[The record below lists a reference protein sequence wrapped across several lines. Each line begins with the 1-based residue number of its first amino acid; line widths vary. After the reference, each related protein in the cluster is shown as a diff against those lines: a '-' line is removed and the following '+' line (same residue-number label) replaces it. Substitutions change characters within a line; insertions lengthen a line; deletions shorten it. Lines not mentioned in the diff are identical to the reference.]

1 MRHNNLYNCSNM
13 SYCVVIFIL
22 YTFVEFKDKNATVNR
37 FSVVVKSI
45 TTESATGK
53 YLLSIPQRTFQK
65 DGAVKL
71 VIIFFRRNADVSEY
85 FLYAHTA
92 PECVTAFTVP
102 VYSFLVKNCINIVL
116 GSAGIE
122 LFKNPVISFT

>member
-53 YLLSIPQRTFQK
+53 YRLSIPQRTFQK
-65 DGAVKL
+65 DSTVKF
-71 VIIFFRRNADVSEY
+71 VIIFFRGNADVSEY
-85 FLYAHTA
+85 LLYAHTA
-92 PECVTAFTVP
+92 PECVTAF
-102 VYSFLVKNCINIVL
+102 S
-116 GSAGIE
+116 
-122 LFKNPVISFT
+122 